1 MAGSRLHGALTE
13 ARAAA
18 AAVASLAASLV
29 QTVKVGVVPFITRG
43 KPVGPLEG

>member
-18 AAVASLAASLV
+18 AVASLAASLE